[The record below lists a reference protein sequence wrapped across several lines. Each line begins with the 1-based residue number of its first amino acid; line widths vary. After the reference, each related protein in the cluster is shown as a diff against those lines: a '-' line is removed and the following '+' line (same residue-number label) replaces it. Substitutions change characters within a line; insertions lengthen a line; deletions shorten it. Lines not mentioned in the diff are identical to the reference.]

1 MTSATDSPRYMVY
14 RIRAVVRALGTSLS
28 QVGPGISARI
38 RNMEF
43 LLLKGI
49 TAMTNTSTPMP
60 PTQWVRQR
68 QKFMHLGSP
77 SISLKIV
84 EPVVV
89 KPDTTSKNA
98 SSNRGM
104 QPESR
109 KGSAPNTDHRIQAS
123 ATIRNP
129 SLA

>member
-1 MTSATDSPRYMVY
+1 MVY

-49 TAMTNTSTPMP
+49 TAITKTSTPIP

-68 QKFMHLGSP
+68 QKFIHLGRP
-77 SISLKIV
+77 SISLRIV
-84 EPVVV
+84 DPVVV

-104 QPESR
+104 HPENR
-109 KGSAPNTDHRIQAS
+109 KGSAPKKDHRIQAS
-123 ATIRNP
+123 ATIRKP
-129 SLA
+129 SFA